1 MIENKILKVICA
13 DLPAPPLF
21 WKEKGER
28 LGYESDVA
36 RALAK
41 QLGYECK
48 FIYQNWSDFYPAL
61 NSNQGDI
68 LLCGQGISEYRK
80 TLADFTEPYGIFD
93 ESVMVLKDSPIQ
105 TIADLNGKRVGAIT
119 NSMNMALVETFSGAI
134 PVSFDGV
141 TDDIMGEMVQAL
153 RNHEIDALVDDDV
166 ALVPLA
172 NEADLRIAYTAP
184 TQNKWGIAI
193 SKQRPE
199 LLIEINNALQ
209 ALKDDGTLADIWSQ
223 WMPNLQYPFSEA
235 TVK

>member
-1 MIENKILKVICA
+1 MSEQNVLKVICA

-21 WKEKGER
+21 WKENGER

-41 QLGYECK
+41 QLGRECE
-48 FIYQNWSDFYPAL
+48 FVYQNWSDFYPAL
-61 NSNQGDI
+61 NSHQGDI

-80 TLADFTEPYGIFD
+80 TLANFTEPYGIFD

-105 TIADLNGKRVGAIT
+105 SIADLDGKRVGAIT
-119 NSMNMALVETFSGAI
+119 NSMNMALVETFPGAI

-141 TDDIMGEMVQAL
+141 TDDVMGEMVQAL
-153 RNHEIDALVDDDV
+153 RDGEVDAFVDDDV

-172 NEADLRIAYTAP
+172 NEEDLRIAYTAP
-184 TQNKWGIAI
+184 TQNKWGIAV
-193 SKQRPE
+193 SKERPE
-199 LLIEINNALQ
+199 WLTEVNAALQ
-209 ALKDDGTLADIWSQ
+209 ALKDDGTLEAIWKQ
-223 WMPNLQYPFSEA
+223 WMPNLQYPFSEV